1 MMRKT
6 AWLSACYLLGICL
19 CLNAAAL
26 PDGWRAYLTGAAA
39 EKAKCS
45 VTAVK
50 GGIKIVDNS
59 HGAEAGV
66 SRNFPVITGKHY
78 KFTVSHTPEPLR
90 GMEVTAYYGGKIHK
104 RAGKALIS
112 PTGKTTVSFGPVPQG
127 AERVTIFFYS
137 MKPAIN
143 TTTIY
148 GMEGEVS
155 DKPFPQQQITYTP
168 PARMAI
174 KPQIFYV
181 APDGNDANPGTEAK
195 PWKTLAQASTVTA
208 GTTVLFKPGRYEGN
222 MDITHSGT
230 PEAPIIFRSEK
241 PGQAVFTGGKSRE
254 YTVVIRD
261 CHYVQLDGFR
271 FDVKPGTRWLLV
283 QDAWYCTVQN
293 CHMELA
299 TVPNPIRCRN
309 VHYSKFDNLKV
320 FRSQARGSDRQV
332 SGDMWNNDFVTHTV
346 FSRIYFSRNGHRP
359 LGIAR
364 TSSNNVVRDCVFDCR
379 WGRNFEFFSTK
390 NILVERC
397 IITNSYEGS
406 GSFDGRAKLFTIDG
420 IFRYNLMIRNNSC
433 PLIINAYRY
442 KDSPM
447 QMMRRSCLYF
457 NTWHYNQDAAWQM
470 VDMKTPDGSFMV
482 QGNMV
487 KNNIMSANNP
497 ADGTALLLTRNIAP
511 DNCFRNN
518 LLRGN
523 APGDKTIKW
532 NWMQV
537 DTYTPEAAEKD
548 KPAQFSGNFDADPG
562 FENPEKDNYR
572 LKAASAAVDRAEP
585 LTVATEDSSGIYL
598 SVKDT
603 RYFYDGYGIPGESG
617 DTLMIGPDK
626 VTAKVILNL
635 PEEKI
640 LVLDRRVTVKKGDA
654 VNLPYAGKAPDLG
667 CFERGMETGPTTDPS
682 QYRIEKMDTAVKTVI
697 NCTFEENSLEDW
709 FYFWNHT
716 RKANSSAK
724 HDLTT
729 AATGKGSWKVYYRP
743 NSYGKKDGGS
753 QLSTHIV
760 PANWMID
767 RFPYLRFSY
776 RVPKGVPV
784 GVSIHETSMIGRA
797 KNPPVVFLGGSPA
810 LSTQSKY
817 TKYINMNLIP
827 LIDDD
832 KWHTVTVDVRAI
844 RKHFPNVKM
853 LSLCR
858 FWTPAVNGK
867 PGDCYWIDN
876 FAIMPEKK

>member
-1 MMRKT
+1 MMSRKK
-6 AWLSACYLLGICL
+6 WSAAFILLGIGIL
-19 CLNAAAL
+19 LNAAAL
-26 PDGWRAYLTGAAA
+26 PDGWNTYLSGAPQ

-45 VTAVK
+45 ITAVK
-50 GGIKIVDNS
+50 GGIKIVDGS
-59 HGAEAGV
+59 PRAEAGA
-66 SRNFPVITGKHY
+66 RRTYPVTPGKHY
-78 KFTVSHTPEPLR
+78 RFTITHEP
-90 GMEVTAYYGGKIHK
+90 GAVNGVEMTAYYGGKISR
-104 RAGKALIS
+104 RAGQAALAPNGTS
-112 PTGKTTVSFGPVPQG
+112 TLQFGPVPAG
-127 AERVTIFFYS
+127 AEKVTVFFYS
-137 MKPAIN
+137 MRPTVK
-143 TTTIY
+143 TITLFQIKD
-148 GMEGEVS
+148 EVS
-155 DKPFPQQQITYTP
+155 DKPFQNQPITYQPLQRKTI
-168 PARMAI
+168 ARE
-174 KPQIFYV
+174 IFYIS
-181 APDGNDANPGTEAK
+181 PDGQDSNPGTAAK
-195 PWKTLAQASTVTA
+195 PWKTLARAAAVPA
-208 GTTVLFKPGRYEGN
+208 GTTVIFKPGRYEGN
-222 MDITHSGT
+222 MVITNSGT
-230 PEAPIIFRSEK
+230 QEAPIIFRSEK
-241 PGQAVFTGGKSRE
+241 PGQAVFTGGKNNE
-254 YTVVIRD
+254 YAVTIRGSY
-261 CHYVQLDGFR
+261 HVQLDGFR

-299 TVPNPIRCRN
+299 TTPNPIRCRN

-332 SGDMWNNDFVTHTV
+332 TGDMWNNDFVTHTV

-532 NWMQV
+532 NWKQV
-537 DTYTPEAAEKD
+537 DTYTPEAAAKD

-585 LTVATEDSSGIYL
+585 LTVATEDSHGIYL

-603 RYFYDGYGIPGESG
+603 RYFYDGYGIPGEQG
-617 DTLMIGPDK
+617 DLLMIGAEK
-626 VTAKVILNL
+626 KQARVVRNL
-635 PEEKI
+635 AEEKI
-640 LVLDRRVTVKKGDA
+640 LILDRAVTVKKGDT
-654 VNLPYAGKAPDLG
+654 VNLVYSGKAPDLG

-776 RVPKGVPV
+776 RIPKGVPV
-784 GVSIHETSMIGRA
+784 GISIHETSMIGRA

-844 RKHFPNVKM
+844 RKHFPHVKM
-853 LSLCR
+853 LSLAR
-858 FWTPAVNGK
+858 FWAPAVNGK
-867 PGDCYWIDN
+867 PGDCYWIDD
-876 FAIMPEKK
+876 FTIMPNK